1 MSEVTQDYLN
11 TQWYAMPEDTI
22 GGWCVKINEIS
33 PSQSP
38 GGEVALFISEEVAKH
53 IANIHNTWLFYKQ
66 RRPKRYHGI
75 L

>member
-1 MSEVTQDYLN
+1 MKTGYKDVEWFVQENDI
-11 TQWYAMPEDTI
+11 I
-22 GGWCVKINEIS
+22 GGWCVMPVDEP
-33 PSQSP
+33 PSLGVS
-38 GGEVALFISEEVAKH
+38 EVADFTTRELAEH